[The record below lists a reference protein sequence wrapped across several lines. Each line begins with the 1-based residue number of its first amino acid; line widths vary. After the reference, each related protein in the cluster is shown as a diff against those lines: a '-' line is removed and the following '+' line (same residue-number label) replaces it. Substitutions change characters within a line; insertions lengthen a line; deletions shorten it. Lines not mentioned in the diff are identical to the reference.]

1 MSPQRQTA
9 AFHRP
14 MAETSRWMQAVP
26 EAFRDALFEAA
37 QVISLEPGQQ
47 LFLRGDPFDGIYCIV
62 RGALRITGSTAAGK
76 EALLTFVEPC
86 NWFGEVALFDRRERT
101 HDVRAYLP
109 STILRVPDQALDAM
123 LERHPGW
130 WRWFGLL
137 LSGKMRFAFI
147 ALEEQALLPAPQRT
161 ARRLV
166 MMAQGYGELA
176 GHSRRMLPVSQ
187 EQLAFMLTLSRQTLN
202 QVLRD
207 FQARGLV
214 ALHYREIEVVDLAGL
229 ARAGGLP

>member
-1 MSPQRQTA
+1 MSPTRHIA
-9 AFHRP
+9 ALHRP

-26 EAFRDALFEAA
+26 GSFRDALFESA
-37 QVISLEPGQQ
+37 QVIVLEPGQT

-62 RGALRITGSTAAGK
+62 KGALRITGSTPAGK

-86 NWFGEVALFDRRERT
+86 NWFGEVALFDRLQRT
-101 HDVRAYLP
+101 HDVTAYLP
-109 STILRVPDQALDAM
+109 STILRVPEAVLDGM
-123 LERHPGW
+123 LARQPEW

-166 MMAQGYGELA
+166 MMARGYGELA
-176 GHSRRMLPVSQ
+176 GRSRRILPVSQ
-187 EQLAFMLTLSRQTLN
+187 EQLAIMLSLSRQTLN
-202 QVLRD
+202 QVLRAY
-207 FQARGLV
+207 QTEGLV
-214 ALHYREIEVVDLAGL
+214 ALHYREIEVLDLEGL